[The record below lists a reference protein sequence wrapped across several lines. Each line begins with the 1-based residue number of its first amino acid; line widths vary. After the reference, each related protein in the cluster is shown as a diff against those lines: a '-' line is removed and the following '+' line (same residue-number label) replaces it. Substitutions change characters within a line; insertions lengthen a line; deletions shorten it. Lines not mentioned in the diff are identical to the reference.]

1 MENLQPPI
9 PQGWEEPPSAEQ
21 SLEERPQKKRRKYI
35 ALACNE
41 CKRRKIK
48 CNGETPCQRCGRLR
62 VECIYVENP
71 RPLNMSEAE
80 YAVSQPGILGSFTDE
95 NNISRN
101 FERLFDQMKSM
112 QDQIASL
119 SATVRSMA
127 HNETSPIGVGRARSS
142 VTGPVTGSYGLIPA
156 QRPLRRVSTFTKNP
170 FQGPTTSA
178 FSFDLAKS
186 SLQRRGI
193 VERTDPSDDA
203 EGDLTQEPSPLASPS
218 APDREFDLRQAVD
231 PLWSLPKSEAVRLCK
246 VYEEEM
252 GIMYPVLELP
262 QLLEQ
267 VDSLY
272 GLMHS
277 AVEPGIKPNG
287 QVDKDDIY
295 ILRLVFACALTA
307 EASGRSEKAIA
318 LFDSVREVQDNC
330 VWGPPE
336 IKNIIFLTLVSI
348 FYFQMD
354 EETLA
359 WRTIGIV
366 ERMCLEKGLHRR
378 ETLNQPAIISAGRD
392 RVLRL
397 FWSIYILD
405 MRWSFGTGMPFS
417 LEDTDI
423 DPWLPEPEEKTP
435 YLRVM
440 IRYSRIAAKVWK
452 FISAFNNT
460 NEIKKDEMNYLDWQV
475 LRWVDDIPDELRLNQ
490 LNASGSNG
498 APEDPRSLQRLRA
511 LLYLRA
517 NQLRMLI
524 HRPVL
529 HTAGHIM
536 RSPDESEVVV
546 TIAKDTIRFITQ
558 LNETS
563 DIYQLQQV
571 AFNWFLVSAL
581 AVLFLAVSQAPT
593 QFSGS
598 CKEEFYWALELVKG
612 FSTKSYISRRLWKS
626 IRSLRKLGPQL
637 GLGVQKGKPPNSSGA
652 ETGQQDSSQ
661 VHESPIQG
669 PGSSTNSQT
678 PLDGAQMTQEL
689 MEWFEAVGN
698 LEDQIMGVGTGPVPE
713 DASWQQMPNG
723 SFMFDYGAELS
734 SVMKDCF

>member
-1 MENLQPPI
+1 M
-9 PQGWEEPPSAEQ
+9 
-21 SLEERPQKKRRKYI
+21 SL
-35 ALACNE
+35 
-41 CKRRKIK
+41 
-48 CNGETPCQRCGRLR
+48 
-62 VECIYVENP
+62 
-71 RPLNMSEAE
+71 
-80 YAVSQPGILGSFTDE
+80 FTTKSMAK
-95 NNISRN
+95 NIGKANHADRRN
-101 FERLFDQMKSM
+101 FERLFDHMRSM
-112 QDQIASL
+112 QDQIANL
-119 SATVRSMA
+119 SAAVRSIAHSYSSPMGARRPSILGPGGMA
-127 HNETSPIGVGRARSS
+127 SDRLLYS
-142 VTGPVTGSYGLIPA
+142 
-156 QRPLRRVSTFTKNP
+156 QRGLRRMSTAREAS

-178 FSFDLAKS
+178 FGFDLAKS

-193 VERTDPSDDA
+193 VEHQEEVA
-203 EGDLTQEPSPLASPS
+203 EEGDFAQEPSPLASPS
-218 APDREFDLRQAVD
+218 APHRDMELRQAVD
-231 PLWSLPKSEAVRLCK
+231 PLWALPKAEALRLCR

-252 GIMYPVLELP
+252 GIMYPVLELSE
-262 QLLEQ
+262 LLDQ
-267 VDSLY
+267 VDILY
-272 GLMHS
+272 GVMDQTLGSSIQLNEAH
-277 AVEPGIKPNG
+277 ALDQE
-287 QVDKDDIY
+287 DIY

-307 EASGRSEKAIA
+307 EASGRSEQAIS

-336 IKNIIFLTLVSI
+336 IKSIIFLTLVVCRVPKLYWSILLTFLQSI

-366 ERMCLEKGLHRR
+366 ERMSLEKGLHRR
-378 ETLNQPAIISAGRD
+378 ETLNQPAILAAGKNRI
-392 RVLRL
+392 LRL

-417 LEDTDI
+417 LEDSDI

-440 IRYSRIAAKVWK
+440 IRYSRMAAKVWK

-475 LRWVDDIPDELRLNQ
+475 LNWARTIPDSLRLDHP
-490 LNASGSNG
+490 GTPESNTALKG
-498 APEDPRSLQRLRA
+498 PRSFQRLRA

-529 HTAGHIM
+529 HTAGHIT
-536 RSPDESEVVV
+536 RYPGEAETVVD
-546 TIAKDTIRFITQ
+546 IAKDTIRFITR

-563 DIYQLQQV
+563 NIYQLQQV

-581 AVLFLAVSQAPT
+581 AVLFLAVAQAPA
-593 QFSGS
+593 QFSSS

-612 FSTKSYISRRLWKS
+612 FSTKSYISRRLWRS
-626 IRSLRKLGPQL
+626 IRSLRQLGPEL
-637 GLGVQKGKPPNSSGA
+637 GLGVQKLHPASRTGA
-652 ETGQQDSSQ
+652 EDGTGRTLNPHGTSVPDTASS
-661 VHESPIQG
+661 
-669 PGSSTNSQT
+669 NYSQT

-698 LEDQIMGVGTGPVPE
+698 LEDQIMGVGTGPAV
-713 DASWQQMPNG
+713 DDGSWQQMPNG
-723 SFMFDYGAELS
+723 GFMFDYGAGLS

>member
-1 MENLQPPI
+1 MSALQQFSNWDKPL
-9 PQGWEEPPSAEQ
+9 SDDATD
-21 SLEERPQKKRRKYI
+21 RPRKKRRKYI
-35 ALACNE
+35 AKACNE

-48 CNGETPCQRCGRLR
+48 CNGLTPCQRCGRQDI
-62 VECIYVENP
+62 ECIYVENAHSDP
-71 RPLNMSEAE
+71 PSEQE
-80 YAVSQPGILGSFTDE
+80 
-95 NNISRN
+95 N
-101 FERLFDQMKSM
+101 FERLFDQMRAM
-112 QDQIASL
+112 QDQITML
-119 SATVRSMA
+119 SASVRSIA
-127 HNETSPIGVGRARSS
+127 SSEQSPVGLST
-142 VTGPVTGSYGLIPA
+142 TGNYGLLPA
-156 QRPLRRVSTFTKNP
+156 QRPLRRVSTAKESP

-178 FSFDLAKS
+178 FGFEVAKS
-186 SLQRRGI
+186 SLQQRGI
-193 VERTDPSDDA
+193 VERIEA
-203 EGDLTQEPSPLASPS
+203 GDMTQEPSPLASPS
-218 APDREFDLRQAVD
+218 APNDTIDTRHTLD
-231 PLWSLPKSEAVRLCK
+231 PLWALPKTEALRLCR

-252 GIMYPVLELP
+252 GIMYPVLELSE
-262 QLLEQ
+262 LLDQ
-267 VDSLY
+267 VDRLY
-272 GLMHS
+272 SPADRAIDSVIQLDREDVH
-277 AVEPGIKPNG
+277 
-287 QVDKDDIY
+287 

-307 EASGRSEKAIA
+307 EGSGRSEQAIS
-318 LFDSVREVQDNC
+318 LFDSVRDVQDNC

-336 IKNIIFLTLVSI
+336 VKSIIFLTLVSI

-378 ETLNQPAIISAGRD
+378 EALNQPAIMAAGKERA
-392 RVLRL
+392 LRL

-405 MRWSFGTGMPFS
+405 MRWSFGTGMPFA

-460 NEIKKDEMNYLDWQV
+460 NEIRKDEMNYLDWQV
-475 LRWVDDIPDELRLNQ
+475 LRWANTIPDPLRLENS
-490 LNASGSNG
+490 NAADSGDH
-498 APEDPRSLQRLRA
+498 AEDPRSLRRLRA
-511 LLYLRA
+511 LLYLRS

-529 HTAGHIM
+529 HTAAHIM
-536 RSPDESEVVV
+536 RYPGESETVVEL
-546 TIAKDTIRFITQ
+546 AKDTIRFITR
-558 LNETS
+558 LNDTS

-581 AVLFLAVSQAPT
+581 AVLFLAVAQAPT

-598 CKEEFYWALELVKG
+598 CKEEFFWALELVKG
-612 FSTKSYISRRLWKS
+612 FSAQSYISRRLWKS

-637 GLGVQKGKPPNSSGA
+637 GLGVQKKRLDNHAGV
-652 ETGQQDSSQ
+652 E
-661 VHESPIQG
+661 HEKLDANASPAPAPTTSAQ
-669 PGSSTNSQT
+669 SQT
-678 PLDGAQMTQEL
+678 PQDGAQMTQEL

-698 LEDQIMGVGTGPVPE
+698 LEDQILGMGAGPVP
-713 DASWQQMPNG
+713 DGGPYQQMPNG
-723 SFMFDYGAELS
+723 GFVFDYGEELS

>member
-1 MENLQPPI
+1 MDLQLEWENAA
-9 PQGWEEPPSAEQ
+9 SAEDIPDDR
-21 SLEERPQKKRRKYI
+21 SRKKRRKYI
-35 ALACNE
+35 ARACNE

-48 CNGETPCQRCGRLR
+48 CNGQTPCYRCGRQHIDC
-62 VECIYVENP
+62 VYVENP
-71 RPLNMSEAE
+71 RRDSVGEQELGNPLNRP
-80 YAVSQPGILGSFTDE
+80 VTRTDG
-95 NNISRN
+95 NRN
-101 FERLFDQMKSM
+101 FERLFDQMKLM
-112 QDQIASL
+112 QDQILSL
-119 SATVRSMA
+119 SASVRSMA
-127 HNETSPIGVGRARSS
+127 NSDSSPVGRSS
-142 VTGPVTGSYGLIPA
+142 VVGPAGGSYGMLPT
-156 QRPLRRVSTFTKNP
+156 QRSLRRVSTRATP

-186 SLQRRGI
+186 SLQQRGI
-193 VERTDPSDDA
+193 VERNEAGD
-203 EGDLTQEPSPLASPS
+203 EDLTQEPSPLASPS
-218 APDREFDLRQAVD
+218 APHHDSEVRQAVD
-231 PLWSLPKSEAVRLCK
+231 PLWALPKTEALRLCQ

-262 QLLEQ
+262 ELLDQ
-267 VDSLY
+267 VEFLY
-272 GLMHS
+272 GMMDHS
-277 AVEPGIKPNG
+277 VSPEAQIRQRNALDREDV
-287 QVDKDDIY
+287 Y

-307 EASGRSEKAIA
+307 EASGRSEQAIA

-336 IKNIIFLTLVSI
+336 IKSIIFLTLVSI

-378 ETLNQPAIISAGRD
+378 ETLSQPAIVAGDKERI
-392 RVLRL
+392 LRL
-397 FWSIYILD
+397 FWSIYVLD
-405 MRWSFGTGMPFS
+405 MRWSFGTGMPFA
-417 LEDTDI
+417 LEDSDI
-423 DPWLPEPEEKTP
+423 DPWLPEPEQKTP

-460 NEIKKDEMNYLDWQV
+460 NEIKKDEMNYLDWKV
-475 LRWVDDIPDELRLNQ
+475 LRWVRDIPDELRLDHN
-490 LNASGSNG
+490 ST
-498 APEDPRSLQRLRA
+498 PEYGDSAEGPRSLRRLRG

-524 HRPVL
+524 YRPVL
-529 HTAGHIM
+529 HTAGHIA
-536 RSPDESEVVV
+536 RYPAESETVVSL
-546 TIAKDTIRFITQ
+546 AKDTIRFITR

-581 AVLFLAVSQAPT
+581 AVLFLAVSQAPS

-626 IRSLRKLGPQL
+626 IRSLRKLGPEM
-637 GLGVQKGKPPNSSGA
+637 GLGVQKLRPAVEPSEPGPSRPQGSLLPA
-652 ETGQQDSSQ
+652 TGS
-661 VHESPIQG
+661 
-669 PGSSTNSQT
+669 SQT

-689 MEWFEAVGN
+689 MGWFEAVGN
-698 LEDQIMGVGTGPVPE
+698 LEDQIMGIGKDMGPVPDE
-713 DASWQQMPNG
+713 IPWQQLPNG
-723 SFMFDYGAELS
+723 GFTFDYGGELS

>member
-1 MENLQPPI
+1 MELMRDSI
-9 PQGWEEPPSAEQ
+9 HVWEKPSVDDTQ
-21 SLEERPQKKRRKYI
+21 DDRPRKKRRKYI
-35 ALACNE
+35 ARACNE

-48 CNGETPCQRCGRLR
+48 CNGETPCHRCGRQHI
-62 VECIYVENP
+62 ECVYVENAP
-71 RPLNMSEAE
+71 QESGGD
-80 YAVSQPGILGSFTDE
+80 QE
-95 NNISRN
+95 N
-101 FERLFDQMKSM
+101 FDRLFDQMRSM
-112 QDQIASL
+112 QDQIISL
-119 SATVRSMA
+119 SAAVRSVTHSDA
-127 HNETSPIGVGRARSS
+127 SPMSGPRPSVVGLA
-142 VTGPVTGSYGLIPA
+142 TGSCGSIPA
-156 QRPLRRVSTFTKNP
+156 QRSLGRASTARETP

-193 VERTDPSDDA
+193 VEYNEGGD
-203 EGDLTQEPSPLASPS
+203 EGDLTQEPSPSGSPS
-218 APDREFDLRQAVD
+218 ASNRQLGVRQVVD
-231 PLWSLPKSEAVRLCK
+231 PLWTLSKDEALRLCQ

-252 GIMYPVLELP
+252 GIMYPVLELSE
-262 QLLEQ
+262 LLDQ
-267 VDSLY
+267 VNRLY
-272 GLMHS
+272 GLMGHTTDTGTS
-277 AVEPGIKPNG
+277 MNERNALEREDVS
-287 QVDKDDIY
+287 

-307 EASGRSEKAIA
+307 EASGRSEQATA

-330 VWGPPE
+330 VWGPPD
-336 IKNIIFLTLVSI
+336 IKSIIFLTLVSI
-348 FYFQMD
+348 FYFQED

-378 ETLNQPAIISAGRD
+378 ETLNHPAIEAEGKE

-405 MRWSFGTGMPFS
+405 MRWSFGTGMPFA

-475 LRWVDDIPDELRLNQ
+475 LSWARNIPDSLRLDRSSTPESES
-490 LNASGSNG
+490 AV
-498 APEDPRSLQRLRA
+498 EDPRSLRRLRA

-529 HTAGHIM
+529 HTAAHIV
-536 RSPDESEVVV
+536 RYPSESETVVK
-546 TIAKDTIRFITQ
+546 IAKDTIRFITH

-571 AFNWFLVSAL
+571 TFNWFLVSAL

-598 CKEEFYWALELVKG
+598 CKEEFYFALELVKG

-637 GLGVQKGKPPNSSGA
+637 GLG
-652 ETGQQDSSQ
+652 GQRSRPD
-661 VHESPIQG
+661 ESPVDKDVVPRILDAENSPAPP
-669 PGSSTNSQT
+669 PGSSVNSQT

-689 MEWFEAVGN
+689 MQWFEAVGN
-698 LEDQIMGVGTGPVPE
+698 IEDQIMGMGTGAVPE
-713 DASWQQMPNG
+713 EGPWQQMPNG
-723 SFMFDYGAELS
+723 AYMFDYGGELS
-734 SVMKDCF
+734 SVMRDCF